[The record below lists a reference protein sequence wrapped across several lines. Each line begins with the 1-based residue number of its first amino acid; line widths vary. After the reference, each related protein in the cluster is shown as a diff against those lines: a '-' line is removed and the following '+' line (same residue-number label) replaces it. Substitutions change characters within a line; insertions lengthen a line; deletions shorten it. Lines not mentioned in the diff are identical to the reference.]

1 MDLPVWLIQAI
12 DTFGYPVVFLAIAI
26 ESTGIPFPGET
37 ALVGAA
43 IYAGTGRGLNIVLV
57 IACCAAGAIVGD
69 NLGYAVGRFGGYPLL
84 RKLLRAL
91 HLKETTL
98 GVTQRYFEQHGDK
111 TVFIGRFFAILRC
124 WAAFLAGV
132 NQMPWRTFLF
142 WNAAGGIIWAT
153 IFGTLGY
160 ALGNNLPL
168 LGRVLSTLGIVGGV
182 VATVAIVGLLVA
194 WFVHHRRSA
203 ARAVAKLAGSPTA
216 MEGPTVRRRVSVPRR
231 RA

>member
-12 DTFGYPVVFLAIAI
+12 DTFGYAVVFLAIAI

-37 ALVGAA
+37 ALIGAA

-69 NLGYAVGRFGGYPLL
+69 NMGYAVGRYGGYPLL
-84 RKLLRAL
+84 RKLLRVL

-132 NQMPWRTFLF
+132 NQMPWRSFLF

-153 IFGTLGY
+153 IFGTLGS
-160 ALGNNLPL
+160 ARGNNLPM
-168 LGRVLSTLGIVGGV
+168 LGRVLKALGIAGTV
-182 VATVAIVGLLVA
+182 VATAVIGGLLIA
-194 WFVHHRRSA
+194 WFVHHRRA
-203 ARAVAKLAGSPTA
+203 EARAVAKVAGTQPVTA
-216 MEGPTVRRRVSVPRR
+216 GPVVRRRVTAPR
-231 RA
+231 

>member
-12 DTFGYPVVFLAIAI
+12 DTFGYVVVFLAIAI

-37 ALVGAA
+37 ALIGAA

-69 NLGYAVGRFGGYPLL
+69 NMGYAVGRYGGYPLL
-84 RKLLRAL
+84 RKLLRML

-132 NQMPWRTFLF
+132 NQMPWRSFLF
-142 WNAAGGIIWAT
+142 WNAAGGIIWST

-160 ALGNNLPL
+160 ALGNNLPM
-168 LGRVLSTLGIVGGV
+168 LGRVLKALGIIGTV
-182 VATVAIVGLLVA
+182 VATLAIGGLLIG
-194 WFVHHRRSA
+194 WFVHHRRA
-203 ARAVAKLAGSPTA
+203 EARAVAEVVGSQPA
-216 MEGPTVRRRVSVPRR
+216 AVGPIVRRRVTAPRR
-231 RA
+231 R